1 MRVDGDTPQREA
13 DPTRLARADSPD
25 PKGDVLT
32 AKIVACGRAPDELH
46 EAMRVVVEQNAT
58 ILKQAG
64 RIAELE
70 AELATLR
77 SPKP

>member
-1 MRVDGDTPQREA
+1 MAQ
-13 DPTRLARADSPD
+13 
-25 PKGDVLT
+25 
-32 AKIVACGRAPDELH
+32 IVACGRAPDELH
-46 EAMRVVVEQNAT
+46 EAMRTVIEQNAT
-58 ILKQAG
+58 ILQQAG